1 MCPPFF
7 LVISLFCQKNDTSP
21 EFVVAG
27 QTKISYNTKVKSGS
41 MLKI

>member
-7 LVISLFCQKNDTSP
+7 LLIFLFCQKNDTSP

-27 QTKISYNTKVKSGS
+27 QTKIRYNIKAKSGS

>member
-7 LVISLFCQKNDTSP
+7 LLIFPFRQKNDTSP

-27 QTKISYNTKVKSGS
+27 QTKISYNTKVKPGS

>member
-1 MCPPFF
+1 MRPPFF
-7 LVISLFCQKNDTSP
+7 LLILLFCQKNDTSP

-27 QTKISYNTKVKSGS
+27 QTKIGYNTKVKSGS